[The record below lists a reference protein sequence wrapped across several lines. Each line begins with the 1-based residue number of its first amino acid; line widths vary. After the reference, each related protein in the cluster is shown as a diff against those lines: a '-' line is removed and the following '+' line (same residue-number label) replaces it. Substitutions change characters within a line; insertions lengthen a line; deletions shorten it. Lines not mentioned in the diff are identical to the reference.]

1 MTNVFLKIW
10 YKYSQGHSFVM
21 DFSLSTIIITNLHFT
36 LSANLPQYL
45 DAFALHIKIN
55 LLLPKCSLRL
65 ASPQLNSFFNKS
77 LKSKDSRCS
86 STVSTN
92 MLLRLWRQSVKKN
105 RCYSSTNLLIVN
117 TTCSMF
123 LQKLGTPASK
133 FY

>member
-86 STVSTN
+86 SIVSTN
-92 MLLRLWRQSVKKN
+92 MLLRLWRQSVKKKPLLFKHEFVD
-105 RCYSSTNLLIVN
+105 CEYYLLYVSTK
-117 TTCSMF
+117 TWHSCF
-123 LQKLGTPASK
+123 
-133 FY
+133 